1 MDGTS
6 FIFNGKEWG
15 IGKDGERKRESVWC
29 GEWVKKGC
37 SVGHKLDR
45 GS

>member
-15 IGKDGERKRESVWC
+15 IGKDGEKMRER
-29 GEWVKKGC
+29 E
-37 SVGHKLDR
+37 R
-45 GS
+45 ERERE

>member
-15 IGKDGERKRESVWC
+15 VGKDGERTRERKRERQRV
-29 GEWVKKGC
+29 GEKGLRHD
-37 SVGHKLDR
+37 S
-45 GS
+45 